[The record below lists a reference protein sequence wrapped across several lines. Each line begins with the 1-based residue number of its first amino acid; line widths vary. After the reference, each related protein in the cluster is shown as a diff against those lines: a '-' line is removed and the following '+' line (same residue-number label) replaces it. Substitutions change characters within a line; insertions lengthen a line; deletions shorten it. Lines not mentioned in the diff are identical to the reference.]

1 LSQARSAFFY
11 CFLSFNV
18 WDYCRPRKCILTRY
32 RLLNVNFA
40 DAAVVKYSF
49 QSPDI
54 AMRPIPFTLL
64 AAAAGLALSPMCPA
78 QVYKWVDGHG
88 MTTYSEAPPPN
99 RHARLL
105 HLKPNVVDGGGPV
118 RPSTVSVPAAAAS
131 AAAASATDVR
141 PAQDS
146 GARNPNGMPFSV
158 YIRLHPGM
166 SEGELLE
173 RAGSPD
179 YSSVDNIVDGVKT
192 YYYYPTTSNPFTTAV
207 RLRDGSIVN
216 IKRTRKY

>member
-1 LSQARSAFFY
+1 MRS
-11 CFLSFNV
+11 
-18 WDYCRPRKCILTRY
+18 
-32 RLLNVNFA
+32 
-40 DAAVVKYSF
+40 
-49 QSPDI
+49 I
-54 AMRPIPFTLL
+54 ACALL
-64 AAAAGLALSPMCPA
+64 AAAAGLALSQGCRA
-78 QVYKWVDGHG
+78 QVYKWVDGSG
-88 MTTYSEAPPPN
+88 MTTYGEAPPPN

-118 RPSTVSVPAAAAS
+118 RPSAAPAAAAAAAS
-131 AAAASATDVR
+131 AASPADVR

-146 GARNPNGMPFSV
+146 GTRNPHGMPFSV

-173 RAGSPD
+173 RAGPPD
-179 YSSVDNIVDGVKT
+179 YSAVDNIVDGVKT
-192 YYYYPTTSNPFTTAV
+192 YYYYPTASNPFTTAV